1 MQSHPT
7 DGTNRDSGS
16 PIDAAPVPVRQAADQ
31 AREMVGQAMDMAQQ
45 QASDQVGSQLS
56 RVSGSLTAL
65 SQAVDM
71 AGDELRRRNEP
82 MLASAVDQ
90 AGQQVEQM
98 AEYLRT
104 SSLDQ
109 LVADTESLARR
120 QPTLFLGGAFALG
133 LLAARFL
140 KASRPE
146 PQGSFSGGYQS
157 TRTSTSTPSS
167 SFQAPRTTSG
177 PTSGYQPAHTASAT
191 PAFAG
196 GVDQSAVSGQGY
208 TPGVPTSQPR
218 TSTGPTGT
226 GA

>member
-31 AREMVGQAMDMAQQ
+31 AREVVGQAMDMAQQ

-82 MLASAVDQ
+82 MLAGAVDQ
-90 AGQQVEQM
+90 AGQQVEQV
-98 AEYLRT
+98 AEYLRG
-104 SSLDQ
+104 SSLEQ

-146 PQGSFSGGYQS
+146 PQTSFGGGGYP
-157 TRTSTSTPSS
+157 TARTSTPSNG
-167 SFQAPRTTSG
+167 FQPPRTAPSTTG
-177 PTSGYQPAHTASAT
+177 GYQPAHTASAT

>member
-31 AREMVGQAMDMAQQ
+31 AREVVGQAMDMAQQ
-45 QASDQVGSQLS
+45 QASDQLGSQLS

-90 AGQQVEQM
+90 AGQQVEQV
-98 AEYLRT
+98 AEYLRA
-104 SSLDQ
+104 SSLEQ

-146 PQGSFSGGYQS
+146 PQTSFNSGGYQAA
-157 TRTSTSTPSS
+157 RTPAPSS
-167 SFQAPRTTSG
+167 SFQPPRTTSSTTG
-177 PTSGYQPAHTASAT
+177 GYQPAHTASAT

-208 TPGVPTSQPR
+208 TSGVPTSQPR
-218 TSTGPTGT
+218 TTTGPNGT